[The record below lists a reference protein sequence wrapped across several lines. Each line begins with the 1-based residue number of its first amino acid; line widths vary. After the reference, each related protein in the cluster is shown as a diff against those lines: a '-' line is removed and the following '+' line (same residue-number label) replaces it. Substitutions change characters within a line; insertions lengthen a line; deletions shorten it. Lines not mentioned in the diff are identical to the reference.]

1 MTMLG
6 NILTVRDLTRHFGG
20 NAAVDRVSFNVAAG
34 EMAALIGPNGAGKS
48 TVFNLLG
55 GQLAADQGSVRLGG
69 RELLGMAPHQI
80 ARLGVGYVPQGRG
93 LFAGMSVRD
102 NLELGAIRRQ
112 TGEGIHWSLDD
123 ILDYFPRLKERL
135 DTPADRLSGGE
146 QQMAAVARALSGDTR
161 LLLLDEPFEG
171 LAPAVVEQL
180 FYTFDKLRDHVSIV
194 IVDHNLDLALAL
206 SDRTLVLEMGKVLHE
221 VASQDLSRDI
231 ELRRRLLWL

>member
-1 MTMLG
+1 VNGKAHIIYDVGFAIHKQEILALLG
-6 NILTVRDLTRHFGG
+6 R
-20 NAAVDRVSFNVAAG
+20 
-34 EMAALIGPNGAGKS
+34 NGAGKS
-48 TVFNLLG
+48 TVLKAITGIVTPSSGFIQLG
-55 GQLAADQGSVRLGG
+55 EHALAGLTSA
-69 RELLGMAPHQI
+69 QI

-102 NLELGAIRRQ
+102 NLELGALRRQ
-112 TGEGIHWSLDD
+112 TDEGMHWTLDD

-180 FYTFDKLRDHVSIV
+180 FLTFDRLREHVSIV

-221 VASQDLSRDI
+221 VASKDLSQNI
-231 ELRRRLLWL
+231 ELRRQLLWL